1 MPDSNLPLTDAKKG
15 LRKEIRSRLAQLSP
29 REQQRES
36 ALIADKLVNYLKE
49 TDRDKSRIA
58 IFAAFGNEVNLA
70 ILHKKLP
77 MAAFYYPLCAAGNLM
92 SFHPISHPE
101 RELQPGYIGL
111 SEPLPG
117 SPAIPPADLDVI
129 IVPGL
134 AFTRDGCRL
143 GKGGGFYDR
152 YLARDGVKALLL
164 GVAFSC
170 QILEKIPCAPL
181 DKRVN
186 EVFTT
191 E

>member
-1 MPDSNLPLTDAKKG
+1 MPDNKSPLTDAKKG
-15 LRKEIRSRLAQLSP
+15 LRKEIRSRLAHISP
-29 REQQRES
+29 YEQQRES
-36 ALIADKLVNYLKE
+36 ALIAEKLADYLRE
-49 TDRDKSRIA
+49 TGRDKSRIA
-58 IFAAFGNEVNLA
+58 VFAAFGNEVDLA

-77 MAAFYYPLCAAGNLM
+77 LAAFYYPLSTADHLM
-92 SFHPISHPE
+92 SFHHISHPE
-101 RELQPGYIGL
+101 RELRPGYIGL
-111 SEPLPG
+111 SEPPPD
-117 SPAIPPADLDVI
+117 SPAIPPDELDVI

-152 YLARDGVKALLL
+152 YLAQDKVKALLL

-170 QILEKIPCAPL
+170 QILEKIPCGSL
-181 DKRVN
+181 DRRVN